1 MEKLIMSTRKTS
13 VDKNTV
19 RNSRVTFLH
28 RKYLTHTF
36 FNIINEIM
44 IKLK

>member
-1 MEKLIMSTRKTS
+1 MTARKTS

-19 RNSRVTFLH
+19 RYSRVTFLH
-28 RKYLTHTF
+28 RKYLTQF

-44 IKLK
+44 LKLKK